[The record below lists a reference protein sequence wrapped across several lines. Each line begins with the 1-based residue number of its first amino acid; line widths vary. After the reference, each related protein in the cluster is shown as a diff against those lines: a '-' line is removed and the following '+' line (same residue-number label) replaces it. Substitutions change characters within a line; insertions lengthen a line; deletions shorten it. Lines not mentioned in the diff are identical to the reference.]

1 MWWNADAVQC
11 RVVVHPQVGG
21 KQERFQ
27 GEWSRVDATPG
38 SSLHTLM
45 STNTH
50 SKSQPA
56 TTISIVCLFLPC
68 DGVGAPSQPDQSVSY
83 VENASTPE
91 NLQLDQYPK
100 PLSTFQL
107 RLSTV
112 YPPLALVATLPEL
125 MFSVIHTSRA
135 PPVRPADPLHCAP
148 WS

>member
-68 DGVGAPSQPDQSVSY
+68 DGVGAPSQLLDQSFSH
-83 VENASTPE
+83 VENANTPQ
-91 NLQLDQYPK
+91 NQQLDQYSK
-100 PLSTFQL
+100 VLAITIQSQA
-107 RLSTV
+107 SV
-112 YPPLALVATLPEL
+112 YFPASIIHCLPTTGSSGNLA
-125 MFSVIHTSRA
+125 
-135 PPVRPADPLHCAP
+135 
-148 WS
+148 